1 MTARF
6 DGRRVLVTGGGRGI
20 GRACALSFA
29 REGAAVAVL
38 SRTAG
43 ELRAVSGELAS
54 IGGRPAPWSVVDVAD
69 PDQVTRGV
77 GELAEQLGGAFDTV
91 VNCAGV
97 FGMGP
102 TLDLDPQ
109 LTRDMIAV
117 NAIGPLLVSR
127 AVAAPM
133 IEAGFGRI
141 VHFASLLSYTAF
153 PGRAAYAASKGAVSQ
168 TIKALAVEWAEFGV
182 TVNGVAPGMIR
193 IETPHPAVVAGD
205 LTEDAIVRR
214 IPMRRRGTPADVT
227 GAVRFLA
234 SDEAEYITGHTIVVD
249 GGWLSYGYL

>member
-1 MTARF
+1 MINRF
-6 DGRRVLVTGGGRGI
+6 RGRRVLVTGGGRGI
-20 GRACALSFA
+20 GRECALAFA

-38 SRTAG
+38 SRTAD
-43 ELRAVSGELAS
+43 ELRAVSAELEAVTD
-54 IGGRPAPWSVVDVAD
+54 RPAPWSVVDVAD
-69 PDQVTRGV
+69 PDQVTQGI
-77 GELAEQLGGAFDTV
+77 GELAEQVGGAFDTL

-97 FGMGP
+97 FEMGP

-109 LTRDMIAV
+109 RTTDLVAV

-127 AVAAPM
+127 AVAGPM

-153 PGRAAYAASKGAVSQ
+153 PGRAAYAASKGAIAQ

-193 IETPHPAVVAGD
+193 IETPHPAVTAGT

-227 GAVRFLA
+227 GAVRFLV
-234 SDEAEYITGHTIVVD
+234 SNEAEYITGHTIVVD